1 LGVFTDRTFVD
12 DFSHL
17 VIMLSCSIW
26 RQLSVDKNVLKLDI
40 YPMGEFQIR
49 DACGWAKKMAI
60 RDGDTWLVPNDPV
73 LAANTV
79 EFVIDQA
86 LAVFT
91 SSPTECRSLLD
102 FVGEWCNQ
110 HCVGD
115 WAWVTPL
122 NYITFREASD
132 AVKFTLVWS

>member
-1 LGVFTDRTFVD
+1 
-12 DFSHL
+12 
-17 VIMLSCSIW
+17 MLACSTR

-40 YPMGEFQIR
+40 SAMGEFRIK
-49 DACGWAKKMAI
+49 DTCGWAKKMVI
-60 RDGDTWLVPNDPV
+60 GDGDTWLVPDDPV

-79 EFVIDQA
+79 EFVIDQG

-91 SSPTECRSLLD
+91 SSPTKHRSLLD
-102 FVGEWCNQ
+102 FVGAWCDE

-132 AVKFTLVWS
+132 AVKFVLVWS